1 LPCSPKIKKD
11 FTCTTKFLHIED
23 DYDKFLTG
31 FVPLGKENN
40 QRKWDECVDLTT
52 KFKQNYLVGKIVG

>member
-1 LPCSPKIKKD
+1 M
-11 FTCTTKFLHIED
+11 HIED

-31 FVPLGKENN
+31 FTASGKENH
-40 QRKWDECVDLTT
+40 QRGWDECNDLTT